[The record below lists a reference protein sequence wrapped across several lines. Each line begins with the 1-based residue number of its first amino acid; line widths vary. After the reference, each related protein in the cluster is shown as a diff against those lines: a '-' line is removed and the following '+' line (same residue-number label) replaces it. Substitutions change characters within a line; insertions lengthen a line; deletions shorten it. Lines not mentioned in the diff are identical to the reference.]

1 MIEERTEREIIQ
13 IKVSVFTEAECLDK
27 LIEEL
32 EEATIAAKLA
42 YAHFGSIEK
51 QALLMEELADV
62 EVAGR
67 RTLTKLWPNA
77 EWEFTKKVGKAIF
90 TQIPAA
96 IEAKRKQVEKEVPLF
111 TTEVQ
116 KLKQELAEK
125 TALIE
130 QLQTRLIE
138 AKA

>member
-1 MIEERTEREIIQ
+1 
-13 IKVSVFTEAECLDK
+13 
-27 LIEEL
+27 
-32 EEATIAAKLA
+32 
-42 YAHFGSIEK
+42 
-51 QALLMEELADV
+51 MEELADV

-96 IEAKRKQVEKEVPLF
+96 IEAKRKQTEKEVRLF
-111 TTEVQ
+111 TDVKMEAMGDMIYTTEVQ

-130 QLQTRLIE
+130 RLFRRLDSRDSN
-138 AKA
+138 A